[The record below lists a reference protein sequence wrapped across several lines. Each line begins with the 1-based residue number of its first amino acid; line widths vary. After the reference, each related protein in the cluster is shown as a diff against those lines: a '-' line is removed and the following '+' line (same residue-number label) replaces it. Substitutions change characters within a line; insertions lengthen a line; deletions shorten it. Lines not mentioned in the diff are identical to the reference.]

1 MRPGNYAGALDASA
15 KAREYSPNLLQ
26 QVRDYLRDAVV
37 VAEMEL
43 RKLHHDPTELLTRA
57 VQPVL
62 WLVIFGQ
69 AISRFRAIPTG
80 HVDYLTF
87 MTPGILSQS
96 LMFISIFYGLTIIWD
111 RDQGILQKLL
121 VMPVP
126 RASFVTG
133 KGFGAGVRAISQ
145 AVVIFLVALVL
156 GVKIHWSAESVI
168 GTLAAVIVG
177 ASLFST
183 LSMLIAIVLKT
194 RERFMGFGQVITMP
208 LFFASNAIYPITIM
222 PGWLKVVAQI
232 NPLSYLVNLLRGYLV
247 AGRVPSAPTD
257 WAVLLGTLFIA
268 QLVAARTY
276 KKILM

>member
-1 MRPGNYAGALDASA
+1 VRPGSYAGEPGASV
-15 KAREYSPNLLQ
+15 KAQEDPDSFLR

-37 VAEMEL
+37 VAEIEM

-57 VQPVL
+57 VQPIL

-80 HVDYLTF
+80 RVDYLTF

-145 AVVIFLVALVL
+145 AVVIFLVALIL
-156 GVKIHWSAESVI
+156 GVKIHWSVESVI
-168 GTLAAVIVG
+168 GTLAAVVVG

-208 LFFASNAIYPITIM
+208 LFFASNAIYPIAIM
-222 PGWLKVVAQI
+222 PGWLKVVARI

-247 AGRVPSAPTD
+247 MGRVPAAATD
-257 WAVLLGTLFIA
+257 WAVLLGTLLVA

-276 KKILM
+276 RRILL